1 MINKNSSSC
10 NRAISFESIFTYI
23 GISTLLRKAK
33 FEKRSGADVLTILN
47 VLISSVFKGYPN
59 LYRFFAST
67 EGKALSFSRDSAYR
81 FLSNPK
87 YDWQSLMFNIA
98 TFIIRFICDLNKDNK
113 EQINCLVVD
122 DTMIER
128 CRGKK
133 VELLSRQFNHVIGKT
148 VKGFT
153 DLALGWT
160 DGINHIPVLSY
171 LIASSREKNLIR
183 KADENNIDNRTTGAK
198 RRKTACKKKTE
209 VLISMCRRT
218 VRVISASYILMD
230 SWFFSDYL
238 VRKLKEMGLQSICLV
253 KSNLQFKLE
262 KGSSKSFSQIKLLKH
277 INGGR
282 LNKSNLITSIIAYT
296 NKDLRVRL
304 VFVKARNSKDWI
316 CIVSTDLNLSS
327 EKVIELYGRRWSIEV
342 AFKAQK
348 SYLGLKNEC
357 QAHDFDTCNAFMV
370 ISSIRLQL
378 MEFNR
383 RHDND
388 PRSIGEL
395 FYSARSELTAVTF
408 AEALQTLLSLIDDIA
423 ITLDVAGCLRK
434 GKLAKA
440 KEVISDKISEWYSSI
455 TDYIKIYIQLPQL
468 S

>member
-1 MINKNSSSC
+1 MS
-10 NRAISFESIFTYI
+10 ES
-23 GISTLLRKAK
+23 L
-33 FEKRSGADVLTILN
+33 KRWV
-47 VLISSVFKGYPN
+47 
-59 LYRFFAST
+59 
-67 EGKALSFSRDSAYR
+67 
-81 FLSNPK
+81 
-87 YDWQSLMFNIA
+87 
-98 TFIIRFICDLNKDNK
+98 
-113 EQINCLVVD
+113 
-122 DTMIER
+122 
-128 CRGKK
+128 
-133 VELLSRQFNHVIGKT
+133 
-148 VKGFT
+148 
-153 DLALGWT
+153 
-160 DGINHIPVLSY
+160 
-171 LIASSREKNLIR
+171 
-183 KADENNIDNRTTGAK
+183 
-198 RRKTACKKKTE
+198 
-209 VLISMCRRT
+209 
-218 VRVISASYILMD
+218 
-230 SWFFSDYL
+230 
-238 VRKLKEMGLQSICLV
+238 LQSICLV

-316 CIVSTDLNLSS
+316 CIVSTDLNLSP

-348 SYLGLKNEC
+348 SYLGLKKEC

-423 ITLDVAGCLRK
+423 FTLDAAGCLRK

-440 KEVISDKISEWYSSI
+440 KEVISDKISEWYSGM
-455 TDYIKIYIQLPQL
+455 TDYIKMYIQLPQT
-468 S
+468 SQ

>member
-434 GKLAKA
+434 GKLVKA

>member
-1 MINKNSSSC
+1 
-10 NRAISFESIFTYI
+10 
-23 GISTLLRKAK
+23 
-33 FEKRSGADVLTILN
+33 
-47 VLISSVFKGYPN
+47 
-59 LYRFFAST
+59 
-67 EGKALSFSRDSAYR
+67 
-81 FLSNPK
+81 
-87 YDWQSLMFNIA
+87 MFYIA
-98 TFIIRFICDLNKDNK
+98 TFIIRFICELNK

-133 VELLSRQFNHVIGKT
+133 VELLSRQFNHVIGKA

-153 DLALGWT
+153 DLVLGWT
-160 DGINHIPVLSY
+160 DGITHVPVLSY
-171 LIASSREKNLIR
+171 LIASSRENNLIR

-209 VLISMCRRT
+209 VLISMCRHT
-218 VRVISASYILMD
+218 VRAISASYILMD

-238 VRKLKEMGLQSICLV
+238 VRKLKELGLQSICLV

-262 KGSSKSFSQIKLLKH
+262 KDSSKSFSQIKLLKH

-282 LNKSNLITSIIAYT
+282 LNKGNLITSIIAYT
-296 NKDLRVRL
+296 NKNLRVRL

-357 QAHDFDTCNAFMV
+357 QAHDFDTCNAFVV

-408 AEALQTLLSLIDDIA
+408 AEALQTLLSLIYDIA
-423 ITLDVAGCLRK
+423 ITLDAAGCLRK

-440 KEVISDKISEWYSSI
+440 KEVISDKISEWYPGM
-455 TDYIKIYIQLPQL
+455 TDYIKMYIQLPQT
-468 S
+468 SQ